1 MKNNFMGFLKSR
13 TFITIAATAAVLA
26 IAVVAAARLGLFAGK
41 TPAEVFKPQK
51 DTTMYTPASLNIT
64 AVESDSLGV
73 SPTSAFKLKFSGP
86 ADENSLEQALSVKPE
101 QTFKLKK
108 VNNSEY
114 DLVFDQPL
122 ETDSIYQFILSD
134 KNTGEK
140 KSWAFQTKKSLNVL
154 RTLPRDKAVQVPVN
168 SGIEI
173 TFNCE
178 GIQKPED
185 YFEITPSVKGRFE
198 QHSKTLVF
206 VPESLDKNTIYTV
219 KIKKGVGINGS
230 NEKLSNDYS
239 FTFQTE
245 IAENIKNTTYFSFSQ
260 NLFTVSPKSVPALQI
275 YAEDSLIDKEVSVQL
290 FNYPDTDSFITD
302 LKASVKTPYWA
313 LSNDNDV
320 VYDESKLVKASSVK
334 ARIVS
339 NQDNFWNNNFL
350 LLPESLPDG
359 YYLVKVDIEGKYYY
373 AQFQVNAAAVY
384 LMVTQ
389 NKALAWVNDS
399 LTGTPLKNAEV
410 TINDANSSKTDE
422 TGMAVLKNEI
432 QESSDTSYL
441 YFTIKPEHM
450 LPYVAQVSSN
460 SPYFYN
466 SRYYYGSNIN
476 TVDNYW
482 SYMYLDKS
490 IYLPSD
496 TINVW
501 GILKPRNSKSSE
513 TEAKLELIRYDYSG
527 YDENVSVLSS
537 KKVKISSNGTFSGSL
552 NLANYNPGGYNIRL
566 VMGDQTVIMQQ
577 YLQVIEYTKP
587 AYKIDITSNHNFMY
601 AWEENNFKINAA
613 FFEGTPASGIK
624 LDYNCYVGGGFNKE
638 GQLTSDETGSST
650 LSIVPDS
657 GEKGWRPT
665 SMNLRVSNSEA
676 EEQQVNAYSNVLV
689 FPKDTMIEVNSSMDG
704 QSVKAEILTSMID
717 LTKLGDSKANYY
729 SQDEYRG
736 APVNMS
742 VTATL
747 YESHYEK
754 IVTGTYYDYINKVTR
769 EKYNYEEVKNVIN
782 KYTFTTVDGKHEINF
797 TADKDKWYYLE
808 ISCKDSAG
816 RSITETEYLN
826 TWNYYNMYNQD
837 KYTIETGYNKYKL
850 NEKVNLNVNYNG
862 ETAPSSNRYLYVR
875 LMNGILDFSVVND
888 PSYSF
893 VYDKSLIPNMYVK
906 AVCFDG
912 IRLHDIGMQQYIY
925 DSNEKKLDISV
936 TADKESYKPGDT
948 VNLSFSVKGP
958 DGKPCSS
965 EINIS
970 VVDEALFSLWQ
981 QNVDILSGLYSP
993 AVSSGLM
1000 SEYITTDK
1008 DENSGNGMAE
1018 GGEGGDAYTRSDFKD
1033 SALFT
1038 SVTSGS
1044 NGKAEASFKLPDNLT
1059 SWRVTYQ
1066 AVTDKLEAGSGKINV
1081 SSKLPFFVDTIFN
1094 KVYITGDTPS
1104 IIVRA
1109 YGTELDSNAQVSY
1122 KVYLDNGTA
1131 TKEYSAVGKAAANTE
1146 IALDSLTAGSYTIR
1160 VDGTSGKLVDSMK
1173 ESFKVSDSLLET
1185 SKTDYITLS
1194 DTTSLTSNTKGLTSL
1209 IFYGEESS
1217 LLYNELYSLYWSWGQ
1232 RLDQKLAVKVSGELL
1247 QKYFGE
1253 EIDTSAD
1260 FDISKYQTDDG
1271 GFALLTYDSSN
1282 PALSAEVC
1290 SLAADSVDNAA
1301 LALYFRRILENE
1313 SSPAEDI
1320 AYAYWGLAS
1329 LHEPVLLDIRNL
1341 LEDEGLTIKQR
1352 LTLGMALAEVGDY
1365 QGARDIYDSAM
1376 KKAGTVN
1383 DTLAWIDTGTRDESI
1398 DATSLCSL
1406 IALKTNAPEKLKL
1419 FKYIKNNST
1428 SELLVN
1434 MQRMMFVKNIIKN
1447 AGLNNSFTYEIDGVK
1462 KNVELKNGSY
1472 YRLTV
1477 TPDMLGRLKFSSVN
1491 GKVLAAVSYTAPVS
1505 EAYTSKDSPIS
1516 IKREYSIN
1524 NTVTTAFKRSDLIKV
1539 TITPS
1544 FSELSPDGYYE
1555 ITDILPAGFRYV
1567 RNDHYTADDYCYP
1580 DEVTGQKIV
1589 FGYYYNKNG
1598 KNTKS
1603 ITYYCR
1609 AATPGTYTAD
1619 NAAIRHSSSNIT
1631 GFADRTGVTI
1641 SN

>member
-1 MKNNFMGFLKSR
+1 MKNKIIRFLKSR
-13 TFITIAATAAVLA
+13 TFITIAALVAV
-26 IAVVAAARLGLFAGK
+26 IAVSVLVAAKLGLFAGK
-41 TPAEVFKPQK
+41 EPAEAFKPQK
-51 DTTMYTPASLNIT
+51 DTAIYTQVNLDIT

-73 SPTSAFKLKFSGP
+73 SPTSAFKLKLSGP
-86 ADENSLEQALSVKPE
+86 ADENSLVQALSVKPE

-108 VNNSEY
+108 VNSSEY

-198 QHSKTLVF
+198 QHGKTLVF
-206 VPESLDKNTIYTV
+206 VPEGLDKATIYTV
-219 KIKKGVGINGS
+219 KVKKGLGISGS
-230 NEKLSNDYS
+230 DEKLSNDYS

-245 IAENIKNTTYFSFSQ
+245 IPKNTKKTAYFCFSQ
-260 NLFTVSPKSVPALQI
+260 NLYTVTPKSIPALEI
-275 YAEDSLIDKEVSVQL
+275 YAQDSLMDNEVPVQL
-290 FNYPDTDSFITD
+290 FTYPDADSFLTD

-313 LSNDNDV
+313 LNNENDV
-320 VYDESKLVKASSVK
+320 VYDESKLVQASAIK

-339 NQDNFWNNNFL
+339 NQDDYWNNTFL
-350 LLPESLPDG
+350 LLPDTLPDG
-359 YYLVKVDIEGKYYY
+359 YYLIKVEIEGEYYY

-399 LTGTPLKNAEV
+399 VTGDPLKGAEV
-410 TINDANSSKTDE
+410 TINETNSSKTDE
-422 TGMAVLKNEI
+422 TGMAILKNEI
-432 QESSDTSYL
+432 QETSDTSYSF
-441 YFTIKPEHM
+441 FTIKPENM
-450 LPYVAQVSSN
+450 LTYVAQTNSN
-460 SPYFYN
+460 SQYYYN
-466 SRYYYGSNIN
+466 SRYFGSN
-476 TVDNYW
+476 TDAVDNYW

-490 IYLPSD
+490 IYLPTD

-501 GILKPRNSKSSE
+501 GVLKPRNGKSPE
-513 TEAKLELIRYDYSG
+513 TQANLQLVRYDYSG

-537 KKVKISSNGTFSGSL
+537 EKVNISSNGTFSGSL
-552 NLANYNPGGYNIRL
+552 SLANYNSGSYNVRL
-566 VMGDQTVIMQQ
+566 VMGDETLIMQQ
-577 YLQVIEYTKP
+577 YLRVIEYTKP
-587 AYKIDITSNHNFMY
+587 AYRIDITTDHNYMY
-601 AWEENNFKINAA
+601 AWETNNFEISAA

-624 LDYNCYVGGGFNKE
+624 LDYNCYVGGSFAKQ
-638 GQLTSDETGSST
+638 GQLTSDTTGSSA

-665 SMNLRVSNSEA
+665 SMNLSVSNSEA
-676 EEQQVNAYSNVLV
+676 EEQQINAYSYVQV
-689 FPKDTMIEVNSSMDG
+689 FPKDTMVEVNSSMEG
-704 QSVKAEILTSMID
+704 RTAKAEISTNRID
-717 LTKLGDSKANYY
+717 LTKLDDSKANYY

-736 APVNMS
+736 TPVDIS
-742 VTATL
+742 VNATL

-769 EKYNYEEVKNVIN
+769 EKYNYNEVKNAIN
-782 KYTFTTVDGKHEINF
+782 NYNFNTVNGKYEISF

-808 ISCKDSAG
+808 IRCKDSAG
-816 RSITETEYLN
+816 RSITEKEYLN
-826 TWNYYNMYNQD
+826 TWSSYNFYSQD
-837 KYTIETGYNKYKL
+837 TYTIEPGSTKYKL
-850 NEKVNLNVNYNG
+850 NEKVNLNVNYSG
-862 ETAPSSNRYLYVR
+862 ETTPSSNKYLYVR

-893 VYDKSLIPNMYVK
+893 NYDESLIPNMYVK
-906 AVCFDG
+906 AICFDG
-912 IRLHDIGMQQYIY
+912 TSLHDIGMQQYNY
-925 DSNEKKLDISV
+925 DSSEKKLDISV
-936 TADKESYKPGDT
+936 TADKESYKPGYT
-948 VNLSFSVKGP
+948 VKLSFDVK
-958 DGKPCSS
+958 DSAGKPCSS

-970 VVDEALFSLWQ
+970 VVDEALFSLWPQ
-981 QNVDILSGLYSP
+981 SVDILSGLYSP
-993 AVSSGLM
+993 AVSSGLL
-1000 SEYITTDK
+1000 SEYITSEDSR
-1008 DENSGNGMAE
+1008 DENGMAE

-1066 AVTDKLEAGSGKINV
+1066 AVTDKLEASSGKINV

-1094 KVYITGDTPS
+1094 KVFITGDTPS

-1122 KVYLDNGTA
+1122 KVYLDNGTV
-1131 TKEYSAVGKAAANTE
+1131 TKEYTAEGKAASNTE
-1146 IALDSLTAGSYTIR
+1146 IALDSLPAGSYTIR
-1160 VDGTSGKLVDSMK
+1160 VDGTSGELVDSMK
-1173 ESFKVSDSLLET
+1173 ESFTVSDSLLET

-1194 DTTSLTSNTKGLTSL
+1194 DTTSLTSSTKGLTSL

-1217 LLYNELYSLYWSWGQ
+1217 ILYNELNSLYWSWGQ

-1247 QKYFGE
+1247 KKYFGE
-1253 EIDTSAD
+1253 EIYSDND

-1282 PALSAEVC
+1282 PALSAKVC
-1290 SLAADSVDNAA
+1290 SLAADSVDDAA
-1301 LALYFRRILENE
+1301 LALYFRRILDNE
-1313 SSPAEDI
+1313 DSPAEDI
-1320 AYAYWGLAS
+1320 VNAYWGLAS

-1341 LEDEGLTIKQR
+1341 LEDDTLTMQQR
-1352 LTLGMALAEVGDY
+1352 LTLGMALAEIGDY
-1365 QGARDIYDSAM
+1365 QGARDIYDTAM

-1383 DTLAWIDTGTRDESI
+1383 DTLAWVTTGTRDESI

-1419 FKYIKNNST
+1419 FNYIKSNST

-1434 MQRMMFVKNIIKN
+1434 MERMMFVKNIIKN
-1447 AGLNNSFTYEIDGVK
+1447 AGLDNSFTYEIDGVK
-1462 KNVELKNGSY
+1462 KNIELKNGSY

-1477 TPDMLGRLKFSSVN
+1477 TPDMLGRLKFNNIN

-1505 EAYTSKDSPIS
+1505 EAYASNDSPIS
-1516 IKREYSIN
+1516 IKREYSIDN
-1524 NTVTTAFKRSDLIKV
+1524 KTATTFKRSDLIKV

-1567 RNDHYTADDYCYP
+1567 RRDRYAEDDYYYP
-1580 DEVTGQKIV
+1580 DEVTGQKVV

-1598 KNTKS
+1598 IKEKS

-1619 NAAIRHSSSNIT
+1619 NAAIQYSSSNIT
-1631 GFADRTGVTI
+1631 GFTGRSSVTI